1 MVNGWVK
8 LLVCYKALF
17 FKFAKLEWSLYK
29 CPLNIKRPL
38 CLKVAKLGTLAAIR
52 EYMFFLLNVRL
63 RSKLL
68 FFVTTVV
75 CSICKVSFAWKFPG
89 YVKRSD
95 VPYWFQGQVFK
106 GQGKTANVCLIF
118 KDLFDRY
125 MYLLN
130 LIQRVYVQS
139 IDKKFS
145 PSVWHVWQILVIVL
159 CLYV

>member
-8 LLVCYKALF
+8 LLVCYKALS

-118 KDLFDRY
+118 KDLLIDTCTYWIWYRGC
-125 MYLLN
+125 MYKVLTKNSLL
-130 LIQRVYVQS
+130 VYGTLDV
-139 IDKKFS
+139 F
-145 PSVWHVWQILVIVL
+145 
-159 CLYV
+159 